1 MAKLDK
7 DDLKQMNRRYFQ
19 SLSQERLVEVAD
31 NLHQLA
37 TELWEKQQQNSA
49 NSSQPPSKDNPY
61 ASKLTTEESA
71 QNSES
76 ESRSDQTEEHQRE
89 ESTEKTQ
96 KKKSQRKPGKQPGG
110 KGFGRKQSL
119 KAEVIIPHYPYQCS
133 ACNQDL
139 TESESQHGS
148 GICSLTESI
157 SSRQR
162 YMGYYVLEL
171 EPELFGFRIV
181 TSLHHYYQ
189 TTCSCGHC
197 TYAKPGTGYV
207 SVVEGRSQDL
217 ILTEYVLVGPILA
230 TFIAS
235 LSVRYRMSRTK
246 IQEFLKDWTNT
257 ELSIGTIDR
266 CVRETGIACVPVVE
280 ELVAQLQQA
289 DILHLDET
297 HWYESG
303 KLHWL
308 WVAVSTK
315 TAVFHIGSRR
325 KEELSYLVTEAFVG
339 WLISDGYAAYRSYPK
354 RQRCLAHLIRKAIS
368 ITGAINQKA
377 RKSVAG
383 VPPVEDIEQEAV
395 QIGQWILDDLRKL
408 IATIADG
415 SEDNRLLRKL
425 MAGLRRVC
433 HLGKR
438 VEHTKLQALAKEILN
453 DWDAVVAFVKN
464 PELPPTNNE
473 AERALRHAVIARN
486 IGFGTRTSEGSLAY
500 SSLLSVIETCR
511 LRDIN
516 PWPYIAEVLALA
528 RQGIGPPPFP
538 VSS

>member
-7 DDLKQMNRRYFQ
+7 NDLAQMNEDYFK
-19 SLSQERLVEVAD
+19 SLEKERLVEVAK

-37 TELWEKQQQNSA
+37 TDLWEKQQQSSE

-61 ASKLTTEESA
+61 GLLSTTEESSPS
-71 QNSES
+71 SES
-76 ESRSDQTEEHQRE
+76 ESATVTTEQEQIE
-89 ESTEKTQ
+89 ESVVKEK
-96 KKKSQRKPGKQPGG
+96 KKKSPRKPGKQPGA
-110 KGFGRKQSL
+110 KGFGRSQLL
-119 KAEVIIPHYPYQCS
+119 KAEIIIPHYPHQCS

-139 TESESQHGS
+139 TESEA
-148 GICSLTESI
+148 
-157 SSRQR
+157 QR

-171 EPELFGFRIV
+171 EPEVFGLRIV
-181 TSLHHYYQ
+181 TQLHHYYQ

-197 TYAKPGTGYV
+197 THAQPGTGYV

-217 ILTEYVLVGPILA
+217 QLTEYVLVGPFLA

-235 LSVRYRMSRTK
+235 MSVRYRMSRTK

-266 CVRETGIACVPVVE
+266 CIRETGIACVPVVE
-280 ELVAQLQQA
+280 ELVEQLQKA

-325 KEELSYLVTEAFVG
+325 KEELSYLVTEAFLG

-354 RQRCLAHLIRKAIS
+354 RQRCLAHLIRKAIA

-377 RKSVAG
+377 AT
-383 VPPVEDIEQEAV
+383 
-395 QIGQWILDDLRKL
+395 IGQWILDDLRKL
-408 IATIADG
+408 MATIAED
-415 SEDNRLLRKL
+415 SEDNRLKSKL
-425 MAGLRRVC
+425 LAGLRRVC
-433 HLGKR
+433 HLGKK
-438 VEHTKLQALAKEILN
+438 VEHNKLQALAKEILN
-453 DWDAVVAFVKN
+453 DWDAVIAFVKN

-473 AERALRHAVIARN
+473 AERALRHAVIARH
-486 IGFGTRTSEGSLAY
+486 IGFGTRTREGSLAY

-516 PWPYIAEVLALA
+516 PWIYIAEVLALA
-528 RQGIGPPPFP
+528 RQGLSPPPFP
-538 VSS
+538 VGS

>member
-1 MAKLDK
+1 MAELDK
-7 DDLKQMNRRYFQ
+7 DDLKQMNRSYFQ

-37 TELWEKQQQNSA
+37 TDLWEKQEQNSE

-61 ASKLTTEESA
+61 SSKITTEES
-71 QNSES
+71 NPCSES
-76 ESRSDQTEEHQRE
+76 ETNSGQTEQDKTDKSS
-89 ESTEKTQ
+89 ESEKKQ
-96 KKKSQRKPGKQPGG
+96 KSKRKPGKQPGG
-110 KGFGRKQSL
+110 KGFGRSQPL
-119 KAEVIIPHYPYQCS
+119 KAEVIIPHYPDLCS
-133 ACNQDL
+133 ACNQEL
-139 TESESQHGS
+139 RESNA
-148 GICSLTESI
+148 
-157 SSRQR
+157 QR

-171 EPELFGFRIV
+171 EPELLGFRIV
-181 TSLHHYYQ
+181 TQLHHYYQ

-197 TYAKPGTGYV
+197 THEKPGQGRVY
-207 SVVEGRSQDL
+207 VVEGRSQDL
-217 ILTEYVLVGPILA
+217 KLTEYVLVGAVLA

-235 LSVRYRMSRTK
+235 LGVRYRMSRTK
-246 IQEFLKDWTNT
+246 IREFLKDWSNT

-266 CVRETGIACVPVVE
+266 CIRETGIACVPVVE
-280 ELVAQLQQA
+280 ELVEQLQQA
-289 DILHLDET
+289 DVLHLDET

-325 KEELSYLVTEAFVG
+325 KEELSSLVTEAFWG
-339 WLISDGYAAYRSYPK
+339 WLVTDGYAAYRSHPK
-354 RQRCLAHLIRKAIS
+354 RQRCLAHLIRKAIAV
-368 ITGAINQKA
+368 TGAINQKA
-377 RKSVAG
+377 A
-383 VPPVEDIEQEAV
+383 A
-395 QIGQWILDDLRKL
+395 IGQWILDDLRAL

-415 SEDNRLLRKL
+415 SEDNHLVRKR

-433 HLGKR
+433 HLGKKAD
-438 VEHTKLQALAKEILN
+438 HTKLKALAKEILN

-511 LRDIN
+511 LRNLN
-516 PWPYIAEVLALA
+516 PWNYIAKVLALA
-528 RQGIGPPPFP
+528 RQGINPPPFP
-538 VSS
+538 VCN

>member
-1 MAKLDK
+1 MAGLNK
-7 DDLKQMNRRYFQ
+7 DDLKQMNRSYFQ

-31 NLHQLA
+31 NLHKLA
-37 TELWEKQQQNSA
+37 TELWEKQQQNSE

-61 ASKLTTEESA
+61 DSQPTTEESEK
-71 QNSES
+71 NSES
-76 ESRSDQTEEHQRE
+76 ESRSSKTDSDKIE
-89 ESTEKTQ
+89 ESVVQ
-96 KKKSQRKPGKQPGG
+96 KKKQKSPRKPGKQPGG
-110 KGFGRKQSL
+110 KGFGRSQPL
-119 KAEVIIPHYPYQCS
+119 KAEVIIPHYPHLCS
-133 ACNQDL
+133 ACNHDKS
-139 TESESQHGS
+139 ESESQ
-148 GICSLTESI
+148 
-157 SSRQR
+157 R
-162 YMGYYVLEL
+162 YMGHYVLEL

-181 TSLHHYYQ
+181 TQLHHYYR

-197 TYAKPGTGYV
+197 NHAKPGTGYI
-207 SVVEGRSQDL
+207 SVVEGRSKDL
-217 ILTEYVLVGPILA
+217 QLTEYVLVGPFLA

-235 LSVRYRMSRTK
+235 LSVRYRMSRRK

-266 CVRETGIACVPVVE
+266 CIRETGIACVPVVE
-280 ELVAQLQQA
+280 ELVEQLQQA

-325 KEELSYLVTEAFVG
+325 KEELSHLVTEAFIG
-339 WLISDGYAAYRSYPK
+339 WLISDGYAAYRSHPK
-354 RQRCLAHLIRKAIS
+354 RQRCLAHLIRKAVAV
-368 ITGAINQKA
+368 TGAINQKA
-377 RKSVAG
+377 AT
-383 VPPVEDIEQEAV
+383 
-395 QIGQWILDDLRKL
+395 IGQWILDDLREL
-408 IATIADG
+408 IAAIADLG
-415 SEDNRLLRKL
+415 ENEIPKVGKLLARLT
-425 MAGLRRVC
+425 RVC
-433 HLGKR
+433 HLGKK

-473 AERALRHAVIARN
+473 AERALRHAVIARQ

-511 LRDIN
+511 LREIN
-516 PWPYIAEVLALA
+516 PWTYIASVLALA
-528 RQGIGPPPFP
+528 RLGLSPPPFP
-538 VSS
+538 VGS